1 MWLPYCIAQIYS
13 FSRVSQIIHILTHTR
28 TIKVELKCRSGSDVA
43 LNPDYPGEWHVL
55 GQSGPPFMVDLCP
68 CLSSVFH
75 LACLLYETRGDH
87 IQTFHAQLDV
97 RYIYTFSV
105 SDSWAGLLPL
115 KTVSVGISVV
125 VHWLRIYMPTQGT
138 WVQSRVQE
146 LRFHM
151 PWGG

>member
-13 FSRVSQIIHILTHTR
+13 FSRVSQIIHILIHTR

-75 LACLLYETRGDH
+75 LACLLYETRGDR
-87 IQTFHAQLDV
+87 IQPFHA
-97 RYIYTFSV
+97 FSG

-115 KTVSVGISVV
+115 KTVSVGTSLM
-125 VHWLRIYMPTQGT
+125 VHWLRIYMPTQWT
-138 WVQSRVQE
+138 WVLSRVQE

-151 PWGG
+151 PWGS